1 LLLLLLLLL
10 PAVAASYERRARSKC
25 GELRVGAALESGMR
39 QLHPRGVGACGAL
52 DEQGP
57 FSLRECL
64 PLLAQAPFPLRVTQG
79 RQARPLPLAEEHV
92 CTVNKEVARECA
104 CAEWGGVALVWR
116 AGFWREGL
124 AWA

>member
-1 LLLLLLLLL
+1 M
-10 PAVAASYERRARSKC
+10 
-25 GELRVGAALESGMR
+25 GAALESGMR

-104 CAEWGGVALVWR
+104 CAEWGKNGGGWRWYGVLGFGVRGWR
-116 AGFWREGL
+116 GRSSHRDSSS
-124 AWA
+124 